1 MRVFITFF
9 ILFGIIIIII
19 TNFSLTSRF
28 SQETTKQANLRLQ
41 LYANLINSEIERS
54 RFLTLLLAND
64 TGLIKL
70 ITSNHKFDLEINNF
84 FANSDYSN
92 HQVTLIDQSGNIL
105 YTNSDYEIEI
115 VYITK
120 ILENLKKTEFEPT
133 LSNFI
138 TDKSKNRFFFSKMID
153 TRDKPNRYIIIE
165 INFDDLKSSW
175 ADASEAVIIKNNIR
189 LINLFS
195 NLIAWNNVP

>member
-1 MRVFITFF
+1 MEHQDYKKEDLQLRSSLLMRVFITFF

-70 ITSNHKFDLEINNF
+70 ITSNHKFDLEVNNF
-84 FANSDYSN
+84 FDNSDYSN
-92 HQVTLIDQSGNIL
+92 QQVTLIDQSGNIL

-120 ILENLKKTEFEPT
+120 ILENLKKTEF
-133 LSNFI
+133 
-138 TDKSKNRFFFSKMID
+138 
-153 TRDKPNRYIIIE
+153 
-165 INFDDLKSSW
+165 
-175 ADASEAVIIKNNIR
+175 
-189 LINLFS
+189 
-195 NLIAWNNVP
+195 

>member
-1 MRVFITFF
+1 MEHQDYKKEDLQFRSSLLMRVFITFF

-153 TRDKPNRYIIIE
+153 T
-165 INFDDLKSSW
+165 
-175 ADASEAVIIKNNIR
+175 NIYY
-189 LINLFS
+189 
-195 NLIAWNNVP
+195 